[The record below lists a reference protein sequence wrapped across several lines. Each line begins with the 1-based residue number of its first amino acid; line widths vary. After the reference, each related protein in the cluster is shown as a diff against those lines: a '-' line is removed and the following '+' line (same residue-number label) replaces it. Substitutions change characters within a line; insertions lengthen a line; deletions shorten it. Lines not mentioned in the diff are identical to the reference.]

1 MVASPAGMA
10 PLLSSSCRPLFLLSL
25 IGVCFTK
32 FARADGVRSE
42 LHIFHHS
49 CALKKDEG
57 PCKALKDRFYFDI
70 DKGRCEHF
78 EYGGCQ
84 GNANNFET
92 QQECEEMCLVKEEK
106 SPCHLED
113 EPGPCRGLV
122 PRYFFDFKTKECKRF
137 SYGGCFGNANNFK
150 TIKECQER
158 CLPGPNLMVQHS
170 PLKPEEEETK
180 PRTEP
185 LVKHDNAP
193 LDASHLPLQKVSPAA
208 VQEAAF
214 NPPEI
219 CMSPVDRGDC
229 DRSERR
235 YVHNPKTGRCQA
247 FRYSGCGGNKNNFV
261 YKRHCIKMCMNERSQ
276 RKQIRIKT
284 KNSNILFRSV

>member
-1 MVASPAGMA
+1 MD
-10 PLLSSSCRPLFLLSL
+10 PLLSLSCRLLILLPL
-25 IGVCFTK
+25 IGVCLTK
-32 FARADGVRSE
+32 FARDGVRSE

-49 CALKKDEG
+49 CALKKAEG
-57 PCKALKDRFYFDI
+57 PCRAMKDRFYFDI
-70 DKGRCEHF
+70 DTGRCELF

-92 QQECEEMCLVKEEK
+92 LQECEDMCHVKEDK

-122 PRYFFDFKTKECKRF
+122 PRYFFDFKSQECKRF
-137 SYGGCFGNANNFK
+137 FYGGCFGNANNFK
-150 TIKECQER
+150 TIKECHEKCQ
-158 CLPGPNLMVQHS
+158 PGSNHMEQNS
-170 PLKPEEEETK
+170 PLKPEEEEAK

-185 LVKHDNAP
+185 LTKHEYSP
-193 LDASHLPLQKVSPAA
+193 LDVSHVSLQKVSQPAA
-208 VQEAAF
+208 QEAEF
-214 NPPEI
+214 SPPEI

-229 DRSERR
+229 DGSERR
-235 YVHNPKTGRCQA
+235 YVYNPRTGRCQA

-261 YKRHCIKMCMNERSQ
+261 HKRHCMKMCTKDHGR

-284 KNSNILFRSV
+284 RNSNILFRSV

>member
-1 MVASPAGMA
+1 STMA
-10 PLLSSSCRPLFLLSL
+10 TPSRRMLW
-25 IGVCFTK
+25 GVCFLLLCRQEFYPEHQIITSG
-32 FARADGVRSE
+32 FIPPSADGVRSE

-57 PCKALKDRFYFDI
+57 PCKAIKDRFYFDI
-70 DKGRCEHF
+70 DTGRCELF

-92 QQECEEMCLVKEEK
+92 LQVCEEMCLNSNAIVSSSILDK

-122 PRYFFDFKTKECKRF
+122 PRYYFDYKSQECKRF
-137 SYGGCFGNANNFK
+137 FYGGCFGNANNFK
-150 TIKECQER
+150 TIKECHKR
-158 CLPGPNLMVQHS
+158 CLRMYQQHNIS
-170 PLKPEEEETK
+170 LLSLAHK
-180 PRTEP
+180 
-185 LVKHDNAP
+185 NM
-193 LDASHLPLQKVSPAA
+193 SSLQQSSVIP
-208 VQEAAF
+208 F
-214 NPPEI
+214 NPPEF
-219 CMSPVDRGDC
+219 CLSPVDRGDC
-229 DRSERR
+229 DGSVRR
-235 YVHNPKTGRCQA
+235 YIYNPRTERCQM

-261 YKRHCIKMCMNERSQ
+261 HKRHCMKMCMKGVFSAALAYFRDHSR